1 MPYKY
6 EHAVRVND
14 PNKYV
19 KFARKEIAD
28 GISIIIGWTE
38 DGKSEVQAYRFDKD
52 KFTVEQVKQ
61 WLEEHKIKGKIEEAK
76 EMTFL
81 ELEGIK
87 QTQEEQDILVFPR
100 GKFYIEHLNDWI
112 EFNNEFFKN
121 IMENFTDTA
130 LSKPFIDKQH
140 EKGESYGDILSLEI
154 KEDGLHA
161 KIKLNE
167 NGIEA
172 IKGREFRYISP
183 WFGNFTDINGK
194 EHKNVLFSISLTNI
208 PALGGAYCELQEQ
221 IQLEAKRMEKFKEQF
236 AKLGKVAFENKW
248 IELEAFET
256 DEDIINLLE
265 TVYSKLSELQELSTK
280 IEQVLQEKT
289 EMEKQLNK
297 TKEELANLEQANL
310 EKEARETIKLAI
322 EQGKYPASL
331 FELKVEQYKR
341 NKEDI
346 VKELSLI
353 PAKQKATATSSV
365 STQLSEDDIR
375 IMEMAKLD
383 PQNPKDIEL
392 YLKNKK
398 K

>member
-1 MPYKY
+1 MPYKN

-52 KFTVEQVKQ
+52 KFTVEEVEK
-61 WLEEHKIKGKIEEAK
+61 WLKEHKIEGKVEEAK
-76 EMTFL
+76 EMNFL

-208 PALGGAYCELQEQ
+208 PALGGAYRELQEQ
-221 IQLEAKRMEKFKEQF
+221 IQLEAKRMEKIKEQV
-236 AKLGKVAFENKW
+236 AKLGKIALENKW
-248 IELEAFET
+248 VELEAFET
-256 DEDIINLLE
+256 DENVITLLE
-265 TVYSKLSELQELSTK
+265 TVYSKLAELNELNAQ
-280 IEQVLQEKT
+280 IEKVLQEKA
-289 EMEKQLNK
+289 EMEKQLNE
-297 TKEELANLEQANL
+297 TKEQLTNLEQANL
-310 EKEARETIKLAI
+310 ERDAKETIKLAI

-341 NKEDI
+341 NKDEV

-365 STQLSEDDIR
+365 NAQLTDDDIR
-375 IMEMAKLD
+375 VMQIARLD
-383 PQNPKDIEL
+383 PQNPRDVEL

-398 K
+398 